1 MGRRG
6 LWFSLA
12 LGVGLMAYALSAAAD
27 PWPGTV
33 TPPRL
38 VEPVWS
44 LAGSCEPLDFD
55 SIDIEWYDG
64 RGLYVL
70 TVRGTKPYTNMEV
83 SLSHKG
89 YSSRP
94 AYWQTVVVGCV
105 KNFLVLPIASPY
117 HVTMPLD
124 RFVGSKGVE
133 IIGASGS
140 ARREV
145 PRPR

>member
-6 LWFSLA
+6 LCFSLT
-12 LGVGLMAYALSAAAD
+12 LGLGLMAYTLSAAAD
-27 PWPGTV
+27 PWPGRV
-33 TPPRL
+33 TAPRL
-38 VEPVWS
+38 VEPVLS
-44 LAGSCEPLDFD
+44 LSGSCEALDFD
-55 SIDIEWYDG
+55 SIDIEWYRD

-89 YSSRP
+89 YSGRP

-105 KNFLVLPIASPY
+105 KNFLAIPIPSHY
-117 HVTMPLD
+117 YVTMPLD

-140 ARREV
+140 VRRKVPKAR
-145 PRPR
+145 

>member
-6 LWFSLA
+6 FWPTLTLC
-12 LGVGLMAYALSAAAD
+12 LGLMAYALPALAD

-33 TPPRL
+33 TVPRL
-38 VEPVWS
+38 AEPVWS
-44 LAGSCEPLDFD
+44 LAGSCEPVDFD
-55 SIDIEWYDG
+55 SLDIEWYRD
-64 RGLYVL
+64 RGTYVL

-83 SLSHKG
+83 SLSHKD

-105 KNFLVLPIASPY
+105 KNFLVIPIASPY
-117 HVTMPLD
+117 YVTMPLD

-140 ARREV
+140 VRRKV